1 MVNIGGAAGK
11 HSVEIETHEL
21 YKIEFAKYGDGG
33 GGGGGSGGGGVGGG
47 GVGGG
52 GSGGG
57 GGGGGGG
64 SYKSSMTLRLRVD
77 KPDTSKIMD
86 EIDENSMVVSSS
98 LPDDF
103 ESAKFADKAPI
114 TSSFNPMDSPSSLS
128 TRSMSRHTSGS
139 SVKSNDSTGL
149 GLGMTKMEL

>member
-33 GGGGGSGGGGVGGG
+33 GGGGV
-47 GVGGG
+47 
-52 GSGGG
+52 
-57 GGGGGGG
+57 

-86 EIDENSMVVSSS
+86 EIDENAMVVSSS
-98 LPDDF
+98 IPDDF
-103 ESAKFADKAPI
+103 ESAKFADKTPI
-114 TSSFNPMDSPSSLS
+114 TSSFHPMDSPSSLS